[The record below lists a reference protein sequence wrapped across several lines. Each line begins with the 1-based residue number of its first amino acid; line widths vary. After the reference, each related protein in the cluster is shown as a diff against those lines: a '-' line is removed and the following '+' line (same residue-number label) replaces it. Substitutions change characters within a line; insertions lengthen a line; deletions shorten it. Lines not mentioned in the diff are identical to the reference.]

1 MLIAAC
7 RDGVLECTS
16 EPRVGPEE
24 TRAVPCLGW
33 LQRRHE
39 LEAKTLILKASWF
52 GTDLVGAVG
61 RAADGIQREEPQ
73 G

>member
-1 MLIAAC
+1 M
-7 RDGVLECTS
+7 S
-16 EPRVGPEE
+16 EPWVGPEE
-24 TRAVPCLGW
+24 TRAVPCRGW
-33 LQRRHE
+33 LQRRYE
-39 LEAKTLILKASWF
+39 LETKQLPLKASWF